1 MQNITFGENV
11 TSIESGMFNTS
22 AFLQNV
28 TYLATT
34 PPTLANNST
43 VFPHPNTATL
53 TVPCGTL
60 EVYSAPT
67 SYWNT
72 FFAGRISENGY
83 DVVAT
88 ANYDLFG
95 SVAVAN
101 DCSSATLTAT
111 ANDGYSF
118 FNWNDGS
125 TENPRIVNLTSDT
138 SFVANF
144 IISTVN
150 TDITATICQGQT
162 YT

>member
-1 MQNITFGENV
+1 LQNITFGENV

-28 TYLATT
+28 TSLASI
-34 PPTLANNST
+34 PPTIDYTSFPYPNN
-43 VFPHPNTATL
+43 AIL
-53 TVPCGTL
+53 RVPCGTL